1 MKSIH
6 QWIAAIVLS
15 FASALLPI
23 SAVNAQSSSGYTNLI
38 DGVSLEGWSILGN
51 ANWVIG
57 NGVIEGNKP
66 NGFLVSTKSYKNFI
80 IRAEFWAESNTNS
93 GIFIRC
99 QDPAKIAAATSYEV
113 NIWDTRPGQEYST
126 GAIVDV
132 AKVNPIHKAGGRWN
146 TMEIVANGS
155 HFKVTMNGVVTVA
168 DGEDSKF
175 SEGLISL
182 QSAGGTIKFRKLEIK
197 AI

>member
-6 QWIAAIVLS
+6 RRIAAIVFS
-15 FASALLPI
+15 ISAALL
-23 SAVNAQSSSGYTNLI
+23 SATNVYAQSPDGYTQLI
-38 DGVSLEGWSILGN
+38 DGVSLDGWNITGN
-51 ANWVIG
+51 ANWAIG
-57 NGVIEGNKP
+57 KGMIESNKP
-66 NGFLVSTKSYKNFI
+66 AGFLVSSKSYKNFI

-99 QDPAKIAAATSYEV
+99 QDPAKVSAASSYEV

-146 TMEIVANGS
+146 TMEIVANGTQL
-155 HFKVTMNGVVTVA
+155 KVSLNGVVTSEA
-168 DGEDSKF
+168 KDSKF
-175 SEGLISL
+175 ADGPIAL

-197 AI
+197 PI

>member
-6 QWIAAIVLS
+6 RRIAAVVFSIS
-15 FASALLPI
+15 AALL
-23 SAVNAQSSSGYTNLI
+23 SATNVYAQSPDGYTQLI
-38 DGVSLEGWSILGN
+38 DGVSLDGWNITGN
-51 ANWVIG
+51 ANWAIG
-57 NGVIEGNKP
+57 KGMIESNKP
-66 NGFLVSTKSYKNFI
+66 AGFLVSSKSYKNFI

-99 QDPAKIAAATSYEV
+99 QDPAKVSAASSYEV

-146 TMEIVANGS
+146 TMEIVANGTQL
-155 HFKVTMNGVVTVA
+155 KVSLNGVVTSEA
-168 DGEDSKF
+168 KDSKF
-175 SEGLISL
+175 ADGPIAL

-197 AI
+197 PI